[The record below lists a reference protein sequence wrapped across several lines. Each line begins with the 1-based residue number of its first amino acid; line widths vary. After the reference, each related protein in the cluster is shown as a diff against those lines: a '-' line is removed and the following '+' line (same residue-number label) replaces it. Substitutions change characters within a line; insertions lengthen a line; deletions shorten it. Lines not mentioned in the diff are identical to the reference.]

1 MELNQEIS
9 QYIQDH
15 SGEALELL
23 TTLAAIPAP
32 SNQEEKRVEFCR
44 SWLRQQGAS
53 EVLVDPALNVI
64 CPVGNWKEG
73 PVSIFMAHT
82 DVVFP
87 DTDPLPVVRD
97 GNILR
102 APGVGDDTANLTA
115 LLMAAK
121 FVLQRGLSPR
131 EGGVLFVANSGE
143 EGLGNLKG
151 SRQLMADYGKR
162 TRQVI
167 SFDGGTGGI
176 INRAV
181 GSRRYRVEIRTEGGH
196 SYGDFGNRNAIA
208 VMASLI
214 DALYAVKVPQGG
226 RTTFNVGVIKGG
238 TSVNTIAQQAEMLY
252 EFRSD
257 CREDLEIMERHF
269 QALIAAWQTK
279 GVTVEVQLVGE
290 RPTMGPVDPAA
301 QQALVEQICAATR
314 RWSDQELRLKSG
326 STDCNIPLS
335 MGIPSACTG
344 CYIGGGAHTREEWL
358 RIDSLEA
365 GLHLAFDLVL
375 QAF

>member
-9 QYIQDH
+9 QYIRDH

-44 SWLRQQGAS
+44 SWLRQQGAP

-301 QQALVEQICAATR
+301 QQALVEQICAAIR

>member
-9 QYIQDH
+9 QYIRDH

-64 CPVGNWKEG
+64 CPVGKWKEG

-121 FVLQRGLSPR
+121 FVLQRGLVPR

-151 SRQLMADYGKR
+151 SRQLMADYGKH

-301 QQALVEQICAATR
+301 QQALVEQVCAATR

>member
-9 QYIQDH
+9 QYIRDH

-87 DTDPLPVVRD
+87 DTDPLPVIRD

-121 FVLQRGLSPR
+121 FVLQRDLVPR

>member
-9 QYIQDH
+9 QYIRDH

-64 CPVGNWKEG
+64 CPVGKWKEG

-121 FVLQRGLSPR
+121 FVLQRGFVPR

>member
-1 MELNQEIS
+1 MELDREIS
-9 QYIQDH
+9 GYIKAHRQQ
-15 SGEALELL
+15 ALELL

-32 SNQEEKRVEFCR
+32 SNQEEKRAEFCR
-44 SWLRQQGAS
+44 RWLLEQGAQ
-53 EVLVDPALNVI
+53 EVLVDEALNVI
-64 CPVGNWKEG
+64 CPVGNWREG
-73 PVSIFMAHT
+73 PLEIFMAHT

-87 DTDPLPVVRD
+87 DTDPLPVSRD

-102 APGVGDDTANLTA
+102 APGIGDDTANLTA
-115 LLMAAK
+115 LLMAAR
-121 FVLQRGLSPR
+121 FVLERKLTPR
-131 EGGVLFVANSGE
+131 EGGVLFVANAGE

-151 SRQLMADYGKR
+151 SRQLMADYGGR
-162 TRQVI
+162 TRQVV
-167 SFDGGTGGI
+167 SFDGCTGEI
-176 INRAV
+176 VDRAV

-208 VMASLI
+208 ALASLI

-238 TSVNTIAQQAEMLY
+238 ASVNTIAQQAEMLY

-257 CREDLEIMERHF
+257 CREDLELMERHF

-279 GVTVEVQLVGE
+279 GITVEARLVGE

-301 QQALVEQICAATR
+301 QKALVEQVSAATC
-314 RWSDQELRLKSG
+314 RWSGQQPRTTSG

-335 MGIPSACTG
+335 MGIPSVCTG

-358 RIDSLEA
+358 EVDSLEP
-365 GLHLAFDLVL
+365 GLHLAFGLVL
-375 QAF
+375 SSF

>member
-44 SWLRQQGAS
+44 SWLRQQGAP

-87 DTDPLPVVRD
+87 DTDLLPVVRD

-121 FVLQRGLSPR
+121 FVLQRGLVPR

>member
-9 QYIQDH
+9 QYIRDH
-15 SGEALELL
+15 SGVALELL

-301 QQALVEQICAATR
+301 QQALVEQICAAIR

>member
-9 QYIQDH
+9 QYIRDH

-87 DTDPLPVVRD
+87 DTDLLPVVRD

>member
-9 QYIQDH
+9 QYIRNH

-121 FVLQRGLSPR
+121 FVLQRGLVPR

-301 QQALVEQICAATR
+301 QQALVEQICAAIR

-365 GLHLAFDLVL
+365 GLHLAFDLAL

>member
-9 QYIQDH
+9 QYIRDH

-44 SWLRQQGAS
+44 SWLRQQGAP

-121 FVLQRGLSPR
+121 FVLQRGLVPR

-301 QQALVEQICAATR
+301 QQALVEQICAAIR

>member
-9 QYIQDH
+9 QYIRDH

-44 SWLRQQGAS
+44 SWLRQQGAP

-64 CPVGNWKEG
+64 CPVGKWKEG

-87 DTDPLPVVRD
+87 DTDPLPVIRD

-121 FVLQRGLSPR
+121 FVLQRGFVPR

>member
-9 QYIQDH
+9 QYIRDH

-121 FVLQRGLSPR
+121 FVLQRGLVPR

-301 QQALVEQICAATR
+301 QQALVEQVCAATR

>member
-9 QYIQDH
+9 QYIRDH

-64 CPVGNWKEG
+64 CPVGKWKEG

-87 DTDPLPVVRD
+87 DTDPLPVIRD

-121 FVLQRGLSPR
+121 FVLQRGFVPR

>member
-87 DTDPLPVVRD
+87 DTDLLPVVRD

-121 FVLQRGLSPR
+121 FVLQRGLVPR

-167 SFDGGTGGI
+167 SFDGSTGGI

>member
-9 QYIQDH
+9 QYIRNH

-301 QQALVEQICAATR
+301 QQALVEQICAAIR

>member
-9 QYIQDH
+9 QYIRDH

-121 FVLQRGLSPR
+121 FVLQRGLVPR

-301 QQALVEQICAATR
+301 QQALVEQICAAIR

>member
-87 DTDPLPVVRD
+87 DTDLLPVVRD

-121 FVLQRGLSPR
+121 FVLQRGLVPR

>member
-9 QYIQDH
+9 QYIRNH

-121 FVLQRGLSPR
+121 FVLQRDLVPR

>member
-9 QYIQDH
+9 QYIRDH

-301 QQALVEQICAATR
+301 QQALVEQICAAIR